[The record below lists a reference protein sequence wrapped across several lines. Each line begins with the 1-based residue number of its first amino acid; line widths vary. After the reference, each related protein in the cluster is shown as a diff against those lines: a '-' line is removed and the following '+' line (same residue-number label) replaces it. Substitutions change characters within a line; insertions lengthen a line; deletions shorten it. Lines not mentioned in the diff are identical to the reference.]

1 MDIKNMHIC
10 ILNIST
16 SGGSINKHHKSAQV
30 RFMDLLVPLLP
41 KSDWATINCLE
52 DDLTFNIYKYDAYL
66 ITGGKYSVFE
76 DLDWQHK
83 LFNLIRTIYD
93 INIPIIGVCY
103 GHQAIAHAL
112 GGRVERFKNGWGAGV
127 TMVNV
132 VDQPDW
138 IRPAVEKIYLLTMH
152 QDQVIMMPP
161 RGTRLL
167 SSHFCDISGFYI
179 NDRVLTIQQH
189 PDFTHELCRDLI
201 IKRKEKIGKQYKS
214 ALQSLKIEHQGSF
227 VGQWIANFI
236 SQRDIS

>member
-1 MDIKNMHIC
+1 MHIC
-10 ILNIST
+10 ILSIST
-16 SGGSINKHHKSAQV
+16 SSDPVNKYHKTAQE

-41 KSDWATINCLE
+41 KSDWTIINCLE
-52 DDLTFNIYKYDAYL
+52 DDLTFNNDEYDAYL

-83 LFNLIRTIYD
+83 LFNLIQTIYD
-93 INIPIIGVCY
+93 NNIPIIGVCY

-112 GGRVERFKNGWGAGV
+112 GGRVERFKNGWGVGV

-132 VDQPDW
+132 VDQPNW
-138 IRPAVEKIYLLTMH
+138 IRPVVEKINLLTMH
-152 QDQVIMMPP
+152 QDQVIKMPP
-161 RGTRLL
+161 RGIRLL

-179 NDRVLTIQQH
+179 DDRVLAIQQH
-189 PDFTHELCRDLI
+189 PDFTPELCRDLI
-201 IKRKEKIGKQYKS
+201 IRRKEKIGKQYKS
-214 ALQSLKIEHQGSF
+214 ALQSLEIEHQGSL

>member
-16 SGGSINKHHKSAQV
+16 LSESINKHHKPAHE

-41 KSDWATINCLE
+41 NSDWATIHCLE
-52 DDLTFNIYKYDAYL
+52 DDLTFNINEYDAYL

-83 LFNLIRTIYD
+83 LFNLIKTIYD
-93 INIPIIGVCY
+93 NNIPIIGICY

-132 VDQPDW
+132 VDQPNW
-138 IRPAVEKIYLLTMH
+138 IRPVVEKVYLLTMH
-152 QDQVIMMPP
+152 QDQVIKMPH

-179 NDRVLTIQQH
+179 NDRVLAIQQH
-189 PDFTHELCRDLI
+189 PDFTPALCRDLI

-214 ALQSLKIEHQGSF
+214 ALYSLKIKHQGSF

-236 SQRDIS
+236 SQRYL